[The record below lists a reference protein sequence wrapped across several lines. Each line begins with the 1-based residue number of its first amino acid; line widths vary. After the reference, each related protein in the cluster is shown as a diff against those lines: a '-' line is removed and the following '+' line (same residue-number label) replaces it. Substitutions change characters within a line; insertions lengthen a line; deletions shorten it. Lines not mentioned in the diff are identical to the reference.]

1 MKVNGQL
8 RTASS
13 TGFVIT
19 TSDRYTAWEGLPVA
33 DTIALSFVVTNRN
46 PIAVADTYTIR
57 PNQTLDVAAPG
68 LLGNDSD
75 PDGDA
80 LSVSVLNVTG
90 LKGLIT
96 PYADGHF
103 NFTPTTNFAGTT
115 SFTYTISDGVGGRST
130 ATATINVVNSVPVA
144 GNDHYAVHAG
154 RTLDIS
160 APGLLANDRDADSDA
175 LSVSVVNVSG
185 LRGTL
190 TPYADG
196 HFSFTP
202 TAGFV
207 GTTSFSYTVSDGFG
221 GNSTATVAIDVTNR
235 NPIAKADT
243 YTTRPNQTL
252 NVAAPG
258 LLGNDSDPDGD
269 ALSVSVLNVTGLKGL
284 ITPYADG
291 HFNFT
296 PTTNFAGTTS
306 FTYTI
311 SDGVGGRSTATATIN
326 VVNSVPVAGND
337 HYVVH
342 AGRTLDI
349 SAPGLLA
356 NDRDADSDA
365 LSVAVVN
372 VSGLRGTLT
381 PYADGHFSFTP
392 TAGFV
397 GTTSF
402 SYTVS
407 DGFGGNSTATVAID
421 VTNRNPIAKA
431 DTYTTRPNQTL
442 NVAAPGLLGNDSDP
456 DGDALN
462 VSVLNVTGLKGTI
475 TPYADGHFNFTP
487 TTNFAGTTSFTY
499 TISDGVGGRSTAT
512 ATINVVNSVPVAG
525 NDHYAVHAGRT
536 LDISAPGL
544 LANDRD
550 ADSDALSVAVV
561 NVSGL
566 RGTLTPYA
574 DGHFSFTPT
583 AGFVGTTSFSYTISD
598 GFGGNST
605 ATVAIDVTN
614 RNPIAV
620 ADTYTIRSNQTLDVA
635 APGLLGNDSDPDG
648 DALNVS
654 VLNVT
659 GLKGVITPYADG
671 HFSFKPTTNFAGK
684 TEFSYTISDGVG
696 GRSTATA
703 TINVVNSA
711 PVAGNDHYAVHAGRT
726 LDISAPGLLANDRD
740 ADSDALSVS
749 VVNVSGLRGTLTPY
763 ADGHFSFTP
772 TAGFVGTTSF
782 SYTISDGFGGN
793 STATVA
799 IDVTNRN
806 PIAKA
811 DTYTTRPNQTL
822 NVAAPGLLGND
833 SDPDG
838 DALNVSVLNVTG
850 LKGTITPYADG
861 HFNFT
866 PTTNFAGTTSFTYTI
881 SDGVGGRSTATATI
895 NVVNSAPV
903 AGNDHY
909 AVHAG
914 RTLDI
919 SAPGLLANDRDA
931 DSDALSVSVVN
942 VSGLRGTLTPY
953 ADGHFSFTPT
963 AGFVGTTSFS
973 YTVSDGFGGNSTA
986 TVAIDVTNSA
996 PVAGD
1001 DRYAVETGKTLEI
1014 AAPGLLA
1021 NDHDGDGDALSVSLL
1036 NVKGLK
1042 GTLTPYADGH
1052 FSFTPT
1058 AGFTGTTSFSYKVS
1072 DGLGGSDS
1080 ATVKIDVI
1088 APTAALPPELPSG
1101 SAAQWAAVLANPA
1114 IVIVHKADY
1123 LDTEEIWSTVSA
1135 TEASPQTLAGGDL
1148 YAGGLGVSGQ
1158 SAATSSIKQ
1167 EIDGR
1172 EALRFNLAEKA
1183 NTLTLYLS
1191 QFFSYDDGTAFVESG
1206 RLRLLDDGG
1215 RVVKELGFHA
1225 NSGAGL
1231 QTVSLA
1237 SDVAFSAIEL
1247 NAGVAH
1253 GSEFMFGGYAN
1264 PDGSFGSNVFA
1275 DESGARHGSEFL
1287 VDKIVL
1293 GLPLGDAF
1301 SS

>member
-207 GTTSFSYTVSDGFG
+207 GTTSFSYTISDGFG

-269 ALSVSVLNVTGLKGL
+269 ALNVSVLNVTGLKGL

-337 HYVVH
+337 HYAVH

-402 SYTVS
+402 SYTIS

-671 HFSFKPTTNFAGK
+671 HFSFKPTTNFAGT
-684 TEFSYTISDGVG
+684 TEFQLHHQ
-696 GRSTATA
+696 R
-703 TINVVNSA
+703 
-711 PVAGNDHYAVHAGRT
+711 
-726 LDISAPGLLANDRD
+726 
-740 ADSDALSVS
+740 
-749 VVNVSGLRGTLTPY
+749 RGWRK
-763 ADGHFSFTP
+763 
-772 TAGFVGTTSF
+772 V
-782 SYTISDGFGGN
+782 
-793 STATVA
+793 
-799 IDVTNRN
+799 
-806 PIAKA
+806 
-811 DTYTTRPNQTL
+811 
-822 NVAAPGLLGND
+822 
-833 SDPDG
+833 
-838 DALNVSVLNVTG
+838 
-850 LKGTITPYADG
+850 
-861 HFNFT
+861 
-866 PTTNFAGTTSFTYTI
+866 
-881 SDGVGGRSTATATI
+881 
-895 NVVNSAPV
+895 
-903 AGNDHY
+903 
-909 AVHAG
+909 
-914 RTLDI
+914 
-919 SAPGLLANDRDA
+919 
-931 DSDALSVSVVN
+931 
-942 VSGLRGTLTPY
+942 
-953 ADGHFSFTPT
+953 
-963 AGFVGTTSFS
+963 
-973 YTVSDGFGGNSTA
+973 
-986 TVAIDVTNSA
+986 
-996 PVAGD
+996 
-1001 DRYAVETGKTLEI
+1001 
-1014 AAPGLLA
+1014 
-1021 NDHDGDGDALSVSLL
+1021 DGDGDHQRS
-1036 NVKGLK
+1036 
-1042 GTLTPYADGH
+1042 
-1052 FSFTPT
+1052 
-1058 AGFTGTTSFSYKVS
+1058 
-1072 DGLGGSDS
+1072 
-1080 ATVKIDVI
+1080 
-1088 APTAALPPELPSG
+1088 E
-1101 SAAQWAAVLANPA
+1101 QR
-1114 IVIVHKADY
+1114 
-1123 LDTEEIWSTVSA
+1123 
-1135 TEASPQTLAGGDL
+1135 AGGR
-1148 YAGGLGVSGQ
+1148 Q
-1158 SAATSSIKQ
+1158 
-1167 EIDGR
+1167 R
-1172 EALRFNLAEKA
+1172 PLR
-1183 NTLTLYLS
+1183 
-1191 QFFSYDDGTAFVESG
+1191 
-1206 RLRLLDDGG
+1206 
-1215 RVVKELGFHA
+1215 
-1225 NSGAGL
+1225 GARRPDTRH
-1231 QTVSLA
+1231 QR
-1237 SDVAFSAIEL
+1237 
-1247 NAGVAH
+1247 AGVA
-1253 GSEFMFGGYAN
+1253 GQR
-1264 PDGSFGSNVFA
+1264 P
-1275 DESGARHGSEFL
+1275 RCRQ
-1287 VDKIVL
+1287 
-1293 GLPLGDAF
+1293 
-1301 SS
+1301 